1 MQSLVLAYS
10 SDVTR
15 KKRAKFEFDESNRRL
30 HRPECSSDGS
40 GSETDPGFYFTDV
53 SGRHFGAFKVAS
65 GMYLFVGERVIAHP
79 DISEIRYS
87 RAYPERDGIGEVEVL
102 VQMLDGEELRIA
114 YDLDDHLRDYWT
126 FFSGELG
133 GFLLDIYN
141 VPVLDPGER
150 LKGLWHGIGGFRE
163 LL

>member
-15 KKRAKFEFDESNRRL
+15 KKRARFEFDEPNHRL
-30 HRPECSSDGS
+30 LRPECFSDGS
-40 GSETDPGFYFTDV
+40 GSQTDPGFYFTDV

-65 GMYLFVGERVIAHP
+65 GMYLFVGERVIGHP

-87 RAYPERDGIGEVEVL
+87 RTYPECDGIGEVEVL

-126 FFSGELG
+126 FFTGELG
-133 GFLLDIYN
+133 EFLLDIYN

-150 LKGLWHGIGGFRE
+150 LIGIRHRIGGFRE